1 MRWETVFSCGVFFI
15 PFAQPHDVLLV
26 SKQIFLPLLFSSDS
40 FGVDILYLFRS
51 EMGAPWLKSH
61 ENRDV
66 KL

>member
-40 FGVDILYLFRS
+40 FVG
-51 EMGAPWLKSH
+51 
-61 ENRDV
+61 
-66 KL
+66 